1 MNNMF
6 YPYMNDN
13 SMMNPP
19 FQYNKIMELEQRINR
34 IERELHKVG
43 KRLNNIET
51 QKTMPLT
58 SNIDI
63 NDSSNLYMV

>member
-6 YPYMNDN
+6 YPYMNDTN
-13 SMMNPP
+13 MMNQP
-19 FQYNKIMELEQRINR
+19 FQYNKVMELEQRINR
-34 IERELHKVG
+34 IEKELHRVH
-43 KRLNNIET
+43 KRLNTIEN